1 MLTVHKHVEGEL
13 FTDSTVQDAT
23 KGSWIN
29 LVNPDPDE
37 LAIVN
42 MMTQIPTDV
51 LKAALDTEERSH
63 VEIED
68 EYIFVVINIPVLR
81 GSDVYDA
88 VPLGV
93 FVTEDFFITIC
104 LEEAEVLYPF
114 LSNQMPTFYLK
125 RQDFCSKSCI
135 AQRYYICDIY
145 NKLTAVRMT
154 LKKHYDI
161 RHGIKICFNCWNY
174 KNP

>member
-104 LEEAEVLYPF
+104 LE
-114 LSNQMPTFYLK
+114 
-125 RQDFCSKSCI
+125 
-135 AQRYYICDIY
+135 
-145 NKLTAVRMT
+145 AVSYT
-154 LKKHYDI
+154 HL
-161 RHGIKICFNCWNY
+161 
-174 KNP
+174 

>member
-1 MLTVHKHVEGEL
+1 M
-13 FTDSTVQDAT
+13 
-23 KGSWIN
+23 
-29 LVNPDPDE
+29 
-37 LAIVN
+37 
-42 MMTQIPTDV
+42 
-51 LKAALDTEERSH
+51 DTEERSH

-114 LSNQMPTFYLK
+114 LSNQMPTFYTFK
-125 RQDFCSKSCI
+125 KDKISVPNHVSHSGTIFAI
-135 AQRYYICDIY
+135 
-145 NKLTAVRMT
+145 LTTNRPP
-154 LKKHYDI
+154 Y
-161 RHGIKICFNCWNY
+161 G
-174 KNP
+174 

>member
-1 MLTVHKHVEGEL
+1 
-13 FTDSTVQDAT
+13 
-23 KGSWIN
+23 
-29 LVNPDPDE
+29 
-37 LAIVN
+37 

-114 LSNQMPTFYLK
+114 LSNQMPTFYTFKKTRFLFQIMY
-125 RQDFCSKSCI
+125 R
-135 AQRYYICDIY
+135 
-145 NKLTAVRMT
+145 TAVLYLRYLQRMT

-161 RHGIKICFNCWNY
+161 RHGIKICFNYWNY